1 MNKVFDELWRIIIYS
16 LISLFIVV
24 NLLQYLNNHDWWKIE
39 EIKGE
44 DESPGSSS
52 VFWFLEGV
60 PGEGDSTKPQAEIFV
75 HNTLQEKISGSSG
88 FFRRIV
94 PGQYFFL
101 RVSCAGKIA
110 YSPVFIL
117 KNGEVRRLNFHFSE
131 ENETLRY
138 SGTTYRRVKLKE
150 KKAEPIGQLLAI
162 IKSNILPTGFLQNL
176 K

>member
-1 MNKVFDELWRIIIYS
+1 MNKIFDELWRIIIYS

-44 DESPGSSS
+44 DLSPDSSS
-52 VFWFLEGV
+52 VFWFLKGMPV
-60 PGEGDSTKPQAEIFV
+60 KDDSAEPQAEIFV
-75 HNTLQEKISGSSG
+75 HNILQEKISGSSG
-88 FFRRIV
+88 FFRRIF

-101 RVSCAGKIA
+101 RVSYAGKTA

-117 KNGEVRRLNFHFSE
+117 KNGEIRRLNFYFSK
-131 ENETLRY
+131 ENDSLRY

-150 KKAEPIGQLLAI
+150 KKIEPIGQLLTL